1 MAGFG
6 CSPRFDAGKVDKLL
20 RQVALVDIL
29 ALNTQAKWIEVDANA
44 LNLIYSLKT
53 VLTFGQSAKP
63 GFLELTLPH
72 GTNLRAQTDARTL
85 ALWKCFMQAFA
96 KSPADAKK
104 YFDNQ
109 VLSLNRNLKEL
120 GRLRLEARQINEQ
133 VDQLL
138 QQALF
143 WSYTTKFTAEIAMN
157 ILGLVPGAGLVG
169 FLVRTS
175 VGLGY
180 PVAVELINNWD
191 NASVGSISILAFLGA
206 VKTNISSILTE
217 DTTMAKA
224 QLKLVNAPV
233 DKAKDAVR
241 QARATAKEL
250 RAQGK
255 SGNYA
260 LKQAKAQVPVV
271 KAKSASRAGGLKTF
285 GVALTGVSCYFA
297 YTGSVQSGVDYQTA
311 LDNL

>member
-1 MAGFG
+1 
-6 CSPRFDAGKVDKLL
+6 
-20 RQVALVDIL
+20 
-29 ALNTQAKWIEVDANA
+29 
-44 LNLIYSLKT
+44 
-53 VLTFGQSAKP
+53 
-63 GFLELTLPH
+63 
-72 GTNLRAQTDARTL
+72 
-85 ALWKCFMQAFA
+85 
-96 KSPADAKK
+96 
-104 YFDNQ
+104 
-109 VLSLNRNLKEL
+109 
-120 GRLRLEARQINEQ
+120 
-133 VDQLL
+133 
-138 QQALF
+138 
-143 WSYTTKFTAEIAMN
+143 MN